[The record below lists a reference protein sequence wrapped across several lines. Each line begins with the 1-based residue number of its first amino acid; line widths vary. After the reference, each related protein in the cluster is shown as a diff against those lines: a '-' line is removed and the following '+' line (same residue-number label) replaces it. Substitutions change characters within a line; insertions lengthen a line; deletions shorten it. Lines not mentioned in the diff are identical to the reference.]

1 MWCEKKSHGRRRRR
15 CRNVLYNNNNNR
27 RTTQRFGGGGREI
40 IQIPVFGPETKPGHC
55 APGSKR
61 RLLLCEN
68 HLVTTYNTIKRSPAS
83 RTGYKV
89 NVGRVHTSVCAYYNK
104 RTKSAVFRKFF
115 RVDYLFC
122 FFLLSAVPFPR
133 GTPTASFAHL
143 NKRPCA
149 FESYYAHTG

>member
-1 MWCEKKSHGRRRRR
+1 M
-15 CRNVLYNNNNNR
+15 
-27 RTTQRFGGGGREI
+27 
-40 IQIPVFGPETKPGHC
+40 PGHC

-89 NVGRVHTSVCAYYNK
+89 NVGRVYTSVCAYYNK

-115 RVDYLFC
+115 CVDYLFC
-122 FFLLSAVPFPR
+122 FFLFFSRWFPFPEGHR
-133 GTPTASFAHL
+133 RPVLRIWINGRVHL
-143 NKRPCA
+143 NTSTHTQGDRNRMLRRSR
-149 FESYYAHTG
+149 FESLFIYCCFPDKFDRIRKSDVKFRTVR